1 MDRSDAHFRA
11 MARLLPAERPA
22 VWHPVD
28 DALIA
33 GPDALLRDPTE
44 LFSPELV
51 AQVDA
56 VLGFEGT
63 LSRCRDQLVHT
74 PLVVN
79 LTASTLMGDHTRKV
93 PVMSV
98 ADALRLGA
106 TAVAGHLNFSA
117 PSESEM
123 IRAFV
128 AIVAEARRYGLPVV
142 AITYPRGVRHD
153 GSDEDYLGL
162 RATDPDAYAR
172 KVAHA
177 VRAAVELG
185 ASVVKTMYTGTAES
199 FHTVVDGACGV
210 PVLIAGEKLAPTDQ
224 VRERA
229 EAAVAVG
236 ARGVVFGR
244 QIFGREDPVTFLYE
258 LRARLAVADACRYRS
273 AADHV
278 AEADVV
284 VADGDVA
291 AAAVGRMGPPLL
303 LTP

>member
-1 MDRSDAHFRA
+1 MDRSDGHLRA
-11 MARLLPAERPA
+11 MARLLPEETPA
-22 VWHPVD
+22 IWHPVD

-33 GPDALLRDPTE
+33 GPDGLLRDPRE
-44 LFSPELV
+44 LFTDKLV
-51 AQVDA
+51 GQLDA

-63 LSRCRDQLVHT
+63 LSRCRDQLIHT

-93 PVMSV
+93 PIMSV

-123 IRAFV
+123 IQGFV
-128 AIVAEARRYGLPVV
+128 SIVAEARRYGVPVV
-142 AITYPRGVRHD
+142 AITYPRGIRDD
-153 GSDEDYLGL
+153 GSDENYFAL
-162 RATDPDAYAR
+162 REQEPDGYAR

-185 ASVVKTMYTGTAES
+185 ASVIKTTYTGTAES

-210 PVLIAGEKLAPTDQ
+210 PVLIAGEMLAPTEQ
-224 VRERA
+224 VLERA
-229 EAAVAVG
+229 EAAVQVG

-244 QIFGREDPVTFLYE
+244 QIFSRKDPSTFVTE
-258 LRARLAVADACRYRS
+258 LRARLTDAYAHRYR
-273 AADHV
+273 
-278 AEADVV
+278 
-284 VADGDVA
+284 
-291 AAAVGRMGPPLL
+291 
-303 LTP
+303 